1 MSNNSAKRALVAVTS
16 AFLYEKPSEESEVS
30 DEMLHGMAVWYKEV
44 ENGWCF
50 VITEYRYSG
59 YIQLE
64 KLSEETKEWRWERKH
79 FVAKDFADIH
89 KEPNI
94 KSKVIET
101 LSFGSR
107 LAVKERSEKEWNEVI
122 LADGKRGFVRKDTLT
137 TNGNR
142 YVKTVDLRKHIV
154 ETAERY
160 MGCQY
165 RWGGK
170 SIMGIDCS
178 GLAFMSYF
186 LNGIIIYRD
195 SEIKEGF
202 SVKAIR
208 FEEAKEGDLLFFKG
222 HVAIYLGDG
231 NYIHSTLGGGS
242 NGVVINSMNEKSPLY
257 RADLMEIFIGAGSV
271 F

>member
-1 MSNNSAKRALVAVTS
+1 VQNYSAKRALIAVTS
-16 AFLYEKPSEESEVS
+16 AFLYEKPSEESTVT

-64 KLSEETKEWRWERKH
+64 KLTAETKEWRWERKL
-79 FVAKDFADIH
+79 FITKNFADIH

-94 KSKVIET
+94 KSMVIET
-101 LSFGSR
+101 LSFGSKV
-107 LAVKERSEKEWNEVI
+107 AVKEGNENIWAEVI
-122 LADGKRGFVRKDTLT
+122 LADGRKGFIRRDTLAGK
-137 TNGNR
+137 GNR
-142 YVKTVDLRKHIV
+142 YVKTSDLRKRIV
-154 ETAERY
+154 KTAECY

-222 HVAIYLGDG
+222 HVAIYLENGL
-231 NYIHSTLGGGS
+231 YIHSTLGGGS
-242 NGVVINSMNEKSPLY
+242 NGVVINSIKKESPLY

>member
-16 AFLYEKPSEESEVS
+16 AFLYEKPSEKSMVTDEV
-30 DEMLHGMAVWYKEV
+30 LHGMAVWYKEA

-64 KLSEETKEWRWERKH
+64 KLKEETKEWRWERKL
-79 FVAKDFADIH
+79 FINKRFADIH
-89 KEPNI
+89 KEPDI
-94 KSKVIET
+94 KSMVIET

-107 LAVKERSEKEWNEVI
+107 IAIKEENESMWTEVI
-122 LADGKRGFVRKDTLT
+122 LADGRKGFVRRDALAVR
-137 TNGNR
+137 GNR
-142 YVKTVDLRKHIV
+142 YVKTDDLRKRIV
-154 ETAERY
+154 ETAKNY

-208 FEEAKEGDLLFFKG
+208 FEEAKKGDLLFFKG

-242 NGVVINSMNEKSPLY
+242 NGVVINSMNEESPLY